1 MQSGIVWLHALPLL
15 PMFLVILAIALAV
28 AALIV
33 AAGALSVTLQAQ
45 ADCAGASVQDVK
57 RRYANAQQLDKAGKL
72 REALGAYAAA
82 TEYTCEANPVA
93 APAAKRAAEIALP
106 LGQDAERDQ
115 DLDQREAVSLSACL
129 GVTSTSHSCS
139 GWPSAWWQ

>member
-1 MQSGIVWLHALPLL
+1 MQNTKRI
-15 PMFLVILAIALAV
+15 

-106 LGQDAERDQ
+106 LGQDAEKKKDYELAFVLYG
-115 DLDQREAVSLSACL
+115 D
-129 GVTSTSHSCS
+129 GGH
-139 GWPSAWWQ
+139 